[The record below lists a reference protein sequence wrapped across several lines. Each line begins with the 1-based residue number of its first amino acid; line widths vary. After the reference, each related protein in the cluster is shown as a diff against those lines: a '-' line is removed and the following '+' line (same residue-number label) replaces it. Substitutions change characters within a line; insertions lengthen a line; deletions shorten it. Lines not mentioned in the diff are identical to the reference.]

1 MNKRIIAL
9 VFSALCLLAV
19 FLPLAQSGAGLY
31 VNVTHIGGI
40 TYLLYLLPL
49 VPGVLSLIAIYK
61 GEIRYAKVW
70 MIDVSVLGLCLCG
83 LAVSLGKGQIEYMAN
98 AFGNMNT
105 MFNGFSGGGNAIAEQ
120 HQAVKASMGL
130 GGILMIIGFPEY
142 FLGIDFSGSTDLIT
156 VTPCKCSANGTNF

>member
-1 MNKRIIAL
+1 
-9 VFSALCLLAV
+9 
-19 FLPLAQSGAGLY
+19 
-31 VNVTHIGGI
+31 
-40 TYLLYLLPL
+40 
-49 VPGVLSLIAIYK
+49 
-61 GEIRYAKVW
+61 
-70 MIDVSVLGLCLCG
+70 
-83 LAVSLGKGQIEYMAN
+83 MAN